1 MMTTTANTT
10 PKIAATHRTPDII
23 VVMLE
28 TISAGGGDTSGFCAV
43 DLWIDWLIICDMVP
57 DIQKGMLNAYRP
69 DTAYHA
75 ATAYC
80 IGFVHGVGRRRAAV
94 CWYEG

>member
-1 MMTTTANTT
+1 
-10 PKIAATHRTPDII
+10 
-23 VVMLE
+23 
-28 TISAGGGDTSGFCAV
+28 
-43 DLWIDWLIICDMVP
+43 MVP

-80 IGFVHGVGRRRAAV
+80 IGFIHGVGRRGDAG
-94 CWYEG
+94 CWYEGYGANAGATMAATGTHPDPFHRQRPSGDRVLIHLLPSQ